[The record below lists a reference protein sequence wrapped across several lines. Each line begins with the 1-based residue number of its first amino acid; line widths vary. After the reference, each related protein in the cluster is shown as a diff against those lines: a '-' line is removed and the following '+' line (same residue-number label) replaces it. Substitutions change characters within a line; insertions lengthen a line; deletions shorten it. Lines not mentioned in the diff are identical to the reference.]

1 VQAVSSLTA
10 ENHGTT
16 AAIQRRDS
24 SYRIASD
31 HAVATISIGDLVGAL
46 ARDAEILSGEQ
57 TDSND
62 IRSYDDDGTDV
73 DVRVSR
79 VVTGYTL
86 GKRDEH
92 PVHGSGTGT
101 NFKID
106 EDDDTWRCWR
116 HDCTGNAMHMVGMQA
131 GIVDCGDWKQGGL
144 SSEIWADIFEE
155 ARNRGII
162 DDDRRAA
169 TAEELAGSGEH
180 EKGDL
185 DDDEDSSKVPKASL
199 RHSLMMSGPTTSNA
213 PTSLMLS

>member
-1 VQAVSSLTA
+1 VRVANQYIVGAGSELSDCGKSWHDCSDPET
-10 ENHGTT
+10 
-16 AAIQRRDS
+16 DS

-62 IRSYDDDGTDV
+62 IRSCDDDGTDV

-106 EDDDTWRCWR
+106 EDRRYVALR
-116 HDCTGNAMHMVGMQA
+116 HDCTG
-131 GIVDCGDWKQGGL
+131 
-144 SSEIWADIFEE
+144 
-155 ARNRGII
+155 
-162 DDDRRAA
+162 
-169 TAEELAGSGEH
+169 
-180 EKGDL
+180 
-185 DDDEDSSKVPKASL
+185 
-199 RHSLMMSGPTTSNA
+199 
-213 PTSLMLS
+213 